1 MRISSVRATIIQLL
15 LVVIMLMITYGIAR
29 KNRVLMT
36 MGFIFHAC
44 FCLFALVDML
54 LMIRGQAYWFSSEP
68 SDDQLTNSA
77 YLTKGVITF
86 VYSMWLCRLLCMY
99 VDESATGSDDVSE
112 DEPKPNSR
120 EEESLLPK

>member
-36 MGFIFHAC
+36 MGIIFHAC

-68 SDDQLTNSA
+68 SDDQLTISA
-77 YLTKGVITF
+77 
-86 VYSMWLCRLLCMY
+86 
-99 VDESATGSDDVSE
+99 
-112 DEPKPNSR
+112 
-120 EEESLLPK
+120 